1 MENNILDYIQNRNF
15 NALKQEL
22 ASLQPVD
29 MAEILEELDSKNL
42 MIVFRMLPKETAA
55 EVFSHLSS
63 KQQEVL
69 SLFAGDEE
77 LHQIID
83 ELFFDDMIDYLEEM
97 PANVV
102 KKILK
107 NAPEAERKLIN
118 QFLKYPEDSAGSLMT
133 IEFVD
138 LKKQMTVKEA
148 LEHVRFTG
156 TDKET
161 VYTCY
166 VIDQFRR
173 LEGIISLK
181 DLVLAPAT
189 TVVADIM
196 NTDFISVHT
205 HEDQEEIAET
215 FKRYDLLSLPVVDME
230 SRLVGI
236 ITIDDIV
243 DVIEQENTEDF
254 HKMAALRPS
263 EENYLDTG
271 VISLA
276 RQRILWLLI
285 LMISATFTGGIME
298 KFENSLESVVALT
311 FFIPMLMN
319 TGGNAGSQSSTLI
332 IRSLALGKVE
342 IRDVLKVIWKELRV
356 SILVGIVLALFSFLT
371 ILLRGFPVNISIT
384 VSATLIIVII
394 LAKMIGG
401 ILPMIAKSF
410 KLDPAIMASPLI
422 TTIVDA
428 VTLFS
433 YFSIATWI
441 LNMKA

>member
-1 MENNILDYIQNRNF
+1 
-15 NALKQEL
+15 
-22 ASLQPVD
+22 
-29 MAEILEELDSKNL
+29 
-42 MIVFRMLPKETAA
+42 
-55 EVFSHLSS
+55 
-63 KQQEVL
+63 
-69 SLFAGDEE
+69 
-77 LHQIID
+77 
-83 ELFFDDMIDYLEEM
+83 
-97 PANVV
+97 
-102 KKILK
+102 
-107 NAPEAERKLIN
+107 
-118 QFLKYPEDSAGSLMT
+118 FLRYPENSAGSLMT

-401 ILPMIAKSF
+401 ILPIIAKSF